1 MDSKVL
7 LRHFEQRFGCE
18 GGACYAA
25 PGRINLIGEH
35 TDYNGGYVFPGAVEQ
50 CLMAWI
56 RPNGTDSVRLYA
68 VDLGMECEFAIDDP
82 QGPQTVHFRYV
93 YGVVR
98 EMMARGVKV
107 GGFDAVYGG
116 DVPLGAGMSSS
127 AALESCFAFALNE
140 LYGGGLDRME
150 LARVGQQTEHKYV
163 GTKCGIM
170 DQFIS
175 LHGREG
181 SLVRLDCRSG
191 EYEYFPWQPEGYSLV
206 VVNSC
211 VRHEL
216 VGSPYNDRRNSCE
229 RVAARAGVETLRDCS
244 WEQLEALRADLTDED
259 YRRARYVLG
268 EGDRVLAV
276 CEALKRGDYEEV
288 GRQMYLTHEGLSK
301 DYEVSCEELDFLVEE
316 ARRCGVTGARIMGG
330 GFGGCTINLVRD
342 DCRESFLSTVQKS
355 YKARFGVGCKVIPVV
370 IGNGARR
377 VK

>member
-68 VDLGMECEFAIDDP
+68 VDLDMECEFAIDDP

-268 EGDRVLAV
+268 EEDRVLAV

>member
-35 TDYNGGYVFPGAVEQ
+35 TDYNGGYVFPGAVKQ

-150 LARVGQQTEHKYV
+150 LARVCQQTEHKYV

-268 EGDRVLAV
+268 EEDRVLAV